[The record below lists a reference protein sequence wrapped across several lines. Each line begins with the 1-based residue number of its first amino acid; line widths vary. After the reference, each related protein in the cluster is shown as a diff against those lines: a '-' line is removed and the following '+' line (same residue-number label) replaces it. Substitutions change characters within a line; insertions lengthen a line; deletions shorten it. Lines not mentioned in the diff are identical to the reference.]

1 MNNVSQ
7 KATGFVQDLGEAA
20 RQNPLSAAL
29 IGMGVL
35 WLFTNGRTAERAG
48 ELARRS
54 GFDRIPEAAGD
65 AFDAARSTVRSGAE
79 SAGDQF
85 ASARDSL
92 REGSADVLDSATRL
106 GREYA
111 GTASEYVSAL
121 PATGVEMFDSVRSNM
136 ADIFKAQP
144 LALGAIG
151 LAIGAGIAA
160 ALPPTDTEAAYLGEA
175 SDTVKAR
182 ATEFGAEQTERARKV
197 AGAVMNSVSEEAQ
210 RQGLTLEDAKTAAG
224 DVSAKVSRVVE
235 AAGKGVSEKISP
247 KTPSADPS
255 NLDKAG
261 RLNL

>member
-1 MNNVSQ
+1 MNDVSQ
-7 KATGFVQDLGEAA
+7 KAAGFVHDLGEAA

-48 ELARRS
+48 DLAQRT
-54 GFDRIPEAAGD
+54 GFDQIPEFAGD
-65 AFDAARSTVRSGAE
+65 AFEAARSTAKSGTE
-79 SAGDQF
+79 SIGSHF

-92 REGSADVLDSATRL
+92 QEGSADVLDRASRL

-121 PATGVEMFDSVRSNM
+121 PGTGAEMLDTVRSNM

-144 LALGAIG
+144 LALGAVG

-160 ALPPTDTEAAYLGEA
+160 ALPPTETEAAYLGET
-175 SDTVKAR
+175 SDNVKAK
-182 ATEFGAEQTERARKV
+182 AKEFGTEQTERARKA
-197 AGAVMNSVSEEAQ
+197 AGAVMTAVSEEAH

-224 DVSAKVSRVVE
+224 DISAKVSRVVE
-235 AAGKGVSEKISP
+235 GAGKGISEKRSP
-247 KTPSADPS
+247 QSPSADS
-255 NLDKAG
+255 RNLK
-261 RLNL
+261 RPVN